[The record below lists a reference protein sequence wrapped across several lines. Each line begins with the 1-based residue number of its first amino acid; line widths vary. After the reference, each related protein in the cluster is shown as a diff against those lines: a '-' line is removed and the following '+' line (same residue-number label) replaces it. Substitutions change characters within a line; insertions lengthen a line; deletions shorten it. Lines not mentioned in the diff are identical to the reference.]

1 VKPAPFAYVR
11 AASLEQVFDLLA
23 RYGDDARVLA
33 GGQSLIP
40 TLNLRLSA
48 PALLID
54 INGLEELAGIAVE
67 DGMVRIGALTRQRTI
82 EDSSEIVRDAP
93 LLHMAMPY
101 IAHPAVRNR
110 GTIGG
115 SIALADPAA
124 ELPACAVALDAEIE
138 LRGAAGPRTVAAT
151 EFFRDLYETDLR
163 PGELVSAVLMPKPE
177 PGHRSAI
184 AEFARRQGD
193 YAMTGLA
200 AQARIDGTALADVR
214 LVFFGVGAKPVRAP
228 AADAVLEGR
237 EIDQATVRAA
247 QDALAEDLEPT
258 GDLQAS
264 AATKLHLARVLTARV
279 LRQLVG
285 EAPQ

>member
-11 AASLEQVFDLLA
+11 AASLDQVFDLLA
-23 RYGDDARVLA
+23 RHGDEARVLA

-67 DGMVRIGALTRQRTI
+67 DGVLRIGALTRHRTI
-82 EDSSEIVRDAP
+82 EQSSEIARDGP
-93 LLHMAMPY
+93 LLKMAMPY

-124 ELPACAVALDAEIE
+124 ELPACAVALRAQIE
-138 LRGAAGPRTVAAT
+138 LRGANGPRTVEAT
-151 EFFRDLYETDLR
+151 GFFRDLYETDLR
-163 PGELVSAVLMPKPE
+163 PGEVVSAVLMPKPE
-177 PGHRSAI
+177 PGYRSAI
-184 AEFARRQGD
+184 AEFARRHGD
-193 YAMTGLA
+193 YALVGLA
-200 AQARIDGTALADVR
+200 AHARVDGSALDDVR
-214 LVFFGVGAKPVRAP
+214 LVFFGVGARPVRAH
-228 AADAVLEGR
+228 AAGAVLGGR
-237 EIDQATVRAA
+237 ELDQATVRAA
-247 QDALAEDLEPT
+247 QAALAEDLEPT
-258 GDLQAS
+258 ADVHVS

-285 EAPQ
+285 EAR

>member
-1 VKPAPFAYVR
+1 MKPAPFAYVR
-11 AASLEQVFDLLA
+11 AASLDQVFDLLA
-23 RYGDDARVLA
+23 RHGDEARVLA

-67 DGMVRIGALTRQRTI
+67 DAVLRIGALTRQRTI
-82 EDSSEIVRDAP
+82 EQSSEIARHGP
-93 LLHMAMPY
+93 LLKMAMY

-124 ELPACAVALDAEIE
+124 ELPACAVALGAQIE
-138 LRGAAGPRTVAAT
+138 LRGANGPRTVEAT
-151 EFFRDLYETDLR
+151 KFFRDLYETDLR
-163 PGELVSAVLMPKPE
+163 PGEVVSAVLMSKPE
-177 PGHRSAI
+177 PGYRSAI
-184 AEFARRQGD
+184 AEFARRHGD
-193 YAMTGLA
+193 YALVGLA
-200 AQARIDGTALADVR
+200 AHARVDGTTLDDVR
-214 LVFFGVGAKPVRAP
+214 LVFFGVGARPVWAHG
-228 AADAVLEGR
+228 AGAVLEGSDL
-237 EIDQATVRAA
+237 DQATVRAA
-247 QDALAEDLEPT
+247 QAALAEDLDPT
-258 GDLQAS
+258 ADVHVS

-285 EAPQ
+285 EAR